1 MPRVCVCVRS
11 VSLLNVI
18 SIYFIFLSN
27 TYYIHRRREDEY
39 QTSLKR
45 IISSLAVCA
54 LCLLCVMVE
63 RERQAQARGF
73 VCWLPGRGWWW
84 REWKSPGRKRERT
97 CYRTCEKKEEE
108 QEPPLGSPKDRNQLV
123 STQCRSFCTWSGH
136 FLIAFLFKDQ
146 VFLLLDARDY
156 YYYEVKGAGN
166 STQ

>member
-1 MPRVCVCVRS
+1 MCTLSSLRDGREREASTGEGVCVLITG
-11 VSLLNVI
+11 SLLVVEGMKI
-18 SIYFIFLSN
+18 
-27 TYYIHRRREDEY
+27 RWP
-39 QTSLKR
+39 K
-45 IISSLAVCA
+45 
-54 LCLLCVMVE
+54 E
-63 RERQAQARGF
+63 RE
-73 VCWLPGRGWWW
+73 
-84 REWKSPGRKRERT
+84 RERT

>member
-1 MPRVCVCVRS
+1 VLITG
-11 VSLLNVI
+11 SLLVVEGMKI
-18 SIYFIFLSN
+18 
-27 TYYIHRRREDEY
+27 RWP
-39 QTSLKR
+39 K
-45 IISSLAVCA
+45 
-54 LCLLCVMVE
+54 E
-63 RERQAQARGF
+63 RE
-73 VCWLPGRGWWW
+73 
-84 REWKSPGRKRERT
+84 RERT